1 MATHPPSE
9 KPSKVDERLTRA
21 PGRFMNA
28 SNADSLVLPTHAQH
42 SDSDSVEPGPESHFT
57 TSPRAAWK
65 RFNGY
70 GRKKVGFFDS
80 VKAVVFSSCVF
91 TPSFSVV
98 IAIHIKS
105 PRLERAVDFSSV
117 RLGFPLQT
125 LEPRQDFCTCVPSL
139 GSKSLIRLLIEVR
152 VFGSVCFLSIIPL
165 ERLFDWCGE
174 QMTLYLGLTL
184 GDLLAITLNNA
195 VEATL
200 AIILLLKCE

>member
-1 MATHPPSE
+1 MAARPPSE
-9 KPSKVDERLTRA
+9 KLSKDEELTRA
-21 PGRFMNA
+21 PGRFLSA

-42 SDSDSVEPGPESHFT
+42 NDSDNVEHESDNSFT
-57 TSPRAAWK
+57 AAPRAAWQ

-70 GRKKVGFFDS
+70 GREKIGFFDS

-91 TPSFSVV
+91 IPSFSVV
-98 IAIHIKS
+98 IAIHFKS
-105 PRLERAVDFSSV
+105 PRLERVVDFPSI
-117 RLGFPLQT
+117 RLGFPFQT
-125 LEPRQDFCTCVPSL
+125 LEPRQDFCACVPSL

-152 VFGSVCFLSIIPL
+152 VFGPVCFLSIIPL

>member
-1 MATHPPSE
+1 MATRPPSE
-9 KPSKVDERLTRA
+9 KPSKVDEELTRA

-42 SDSDSVEPGPESHFT
+42 SDSDNVEPEPEHHFT

-70 GRKKVGFFDS
+70 GHKKIGFFDS

-98 IAIHIKS
+98 IAIHFKF
-105 PRLERAVDFSSV
+105 PRLERVVDFSSI
-117 RLGFPLQT
+117 RLGFPFQT
-125 LEPRQDFCTCVPSL
+125 LESRQDFCTCVPSL

-152 VFGSVCFLSIIPL
+152 VFGPVCFLSIIPL